1 MRAFAANNIIS
12 SRRTC
17 PWMVS
22 TLIFLFFVSIVGSV
36 VGHVARLPGLGYSLV
51 TILLPA
57 SSAHGFKGLREGD
70 NQAWGVYCPAG
81 TPLPQARAKE
91 TEAITF
97 FGTCETRCSVL
108 GLRDGKKLP
117 PCCEDSCHAGR
128 REKKKPLAWPT
139 ARPTS
144 QCRRRPEAR
153 AQGGGADGER
163 G

>member
-1 MRAFAANNIIS
+1 VRAFAANNIIS

-70 NQAWGVYCPAG
+70 NQAWGAYCPVG
-81 TPLPQARAKE
+81 TPLPHK
-91 TEAITF
+91 
-97 FGTCETRCSVL
+97 
-108 GLRDGKKLP
+108 
-117 PCCEDSCHAGR
+117 
-128 REKKKPLAWPT
+128 
-139 ARPTS
+139 
-144 QCRRRPEAR
+144 R
-153 AQGGGADGER
+153 AQ
-163 G
+163 